1 MKRTPTLTGHLLAW
15 ALGALLLVWASF
27 IVFGYKAGQL
37 EADELTDGHLA
48 SVSALLLAYSHGTF
62 AAQHAPA
69 PPPRGNIELRA
80 HDYQQSLSV
89 VMWDGAGRL
98 LTRSGDAPLP
108 PFSAQEEGFAT
119 LALGQPATHWRVFSR
134 WSSDRSRKLM
144 VLLSLA
150 ERDALAH
157 DIAAEFVQPSLW
169 LLPVIALVLGLAI
182 HRGLRPL
189 YAMSH
194 DVHALDIHQARPLPA
209 PRHSELA
216 DVVEAVNRLVERYH
230 AALTRERELASEFA
244 HELRTPLAALA
255 LEARGLREQPAGP
268 ERDAGLVRI
277 GQQALRAGEVL
288 TQLLAL
294 ARAGRAEIDEAVQPV
309 DLAHVA
315 REVVAQFA
323 PQAHRGGRDLAL
335 AADAPLVLDG
345 HAVLLELALR
355 NLVENS
361 LSHTPPGTQVE
372 VQVDAA
378 ARCLRVCDRWPAGV
392 QPRGVDAGGSA
403 LGLGLGHRVVQKIA
417 SIHGAR
423 FERHQAE
430 GGKLR
435 SHTIAFSEQ
444 PQPPPS

>member
-15 ALGALLLVWASF
+15 TLGALLAVWVSF
-27 IVFGYKAGQL
+27 ILFGYKAGQL

-62 AAQHAPA
+62 VAQPVPEPA
-69 PPPRGNIELRA
+69 HSTIELRA

-89 VMWDGAGRL
+89 VMWDREGRV

-108 PFSAQEEGFAT
+108 PFTLQEEGFAT
-119 LALGQPATHWRVFSR
+119 LALGQPATHWRVFSH
-134 WSSDRSRKLM
+134 WSSDGSRKLM
-144 VLLSLA
+144 VLLSVA
-150 ERDALAH
+150 ERDALAA
-157 DIAAEFVQPSLW
+157 DMAEEFVTPSLW

-189 YAMSH
+189 YAVSR
-194 DVHALDIHQARPLPA
+194 DVHALDIHRAAPLPA

-216 DVVEAVNRLVERYH
+216 GVVEAVNRLVERYH

-268 ERDAGLVRI
+268 GRDAAPVRI
-277 GQQALRAGEVL
+277 EQQALRAGEVL
-288 TQLLAL
+288 NQLLAL
-294 ARAGRAEIDEAVQPV
+294 ARAGRAELDEVMQPV
-309 DLAHVA
+309 DLRSLAQD
-315 REVVAQFA
+315 VVAQFA
-323 PQAHRGGRDLAL
+323 PQAHAGGRELAL
-335 AADAPLVLDG
+335 AADGPCTVQG
-345 HAVLLELALR
+345 HPVLLEIALR

-378 ARCLRVCDRWPAGV
+378 LRRLRVCDLWPQTGA
-392 QPRGVDAGGSA
+392 PEAHKGGAA

-417 SIHGAR
+417 AIHGAR
-423 FERHQAE
+423 FERERRCHAIVFQQDA
-430 GGKLR
+430 
-435 SHTIAFSEQ
+435 
-444 PQPPPS
+444 PS